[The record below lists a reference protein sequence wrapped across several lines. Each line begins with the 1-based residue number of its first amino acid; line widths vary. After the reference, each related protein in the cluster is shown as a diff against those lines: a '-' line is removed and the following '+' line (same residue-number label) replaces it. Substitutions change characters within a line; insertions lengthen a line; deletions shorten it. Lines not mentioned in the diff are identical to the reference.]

1 MGKDKERV
9 IEVEQANGNPPSP
22 STKAEQ
28 TRNTL
33 LIRLVPTSATEEEI
47 KAHFTEAYPTCEVTA
62 VTLGLDVTNLSNLDE
77 ERIEA
82 EENLCYYKDVQ
93 EIKEMSKIKPRVCGQ
108 LQCCRKSSE
117 IDAIEFYAIEEQD
130 LLQKMREQLG
140 KEPPRPLGMAFVTFK
155 TNAMAKS
162 VRKDFHVLKCN
173 KSIFC
178 CGRRPKS
185 SSKSDGLKVKKWKVE
200 FAPLARSI
208 NWKNLPL
215 KGFKW
220 MWRFLL
226 VNLAVL
232 AGVTLL
238 TTPAMMVNP
247 FHMSNGTA
255 PITDILSPI
264 VRQFLPS
271 LLLWKFSAVLPAIV
285 HWSTNLELHWSRS
298 SEQLSTMRKL
308 YFFLILLVLILPSLG
323 LTRCLFMPD
332 QGVFAVN
339 YVITAALMGSV
350 VNWLPCSQ
358 LLRYIIRW
366 VFSRSAAVGKYLKQN
381 QANEFE
387 YGPMYSWTLCTF
399 TVVMA
404 NSFICPIIVPVGLL
418 WMLLRYFVNK
428 YNLYFVYRPNP
439 IDIRVHIEAI
449 DMLMAAPIT
458 CLLWLYLT
466 FLFTAGFW
474 STIALS
480 TMLLTLIT
488 LLACIANKFFGCFK
502 YIRPKKYKV
511 TEEAAE
517 KDTEV
522 YLPRVL
528 AMMQKTTRS
537 SLMAESMP
545 TDSRVVIIHDR
556 FPNVENGLIL
566 QTSSVDE
573 FMSTDSAMRQET
585 REAADNGPVA

>member
-1 MGKDKERV
+1 MVTDNEQV
-9 IEVEQANGNPPSP
+9 MEVEQANGNTLSG
-22 STKAEQ
+22 SIQAEQ

-33 LIRLVPTSATEEEI
+33 LIRSVPTAATEEEI

-62 VTLGLDVTNLSNLDE
+62 VTLGFDVTKLSNLDE

-82 EENLCYYKDVQ
+82 EENL
-93 EIKEMSKIKPRVCGQ
+93 
-108 LQCCRKSSE
+108 
-117 IDAIEFYAIEEQD
+117 
-130 LLQKMREQLG
+130 LQKMREQLE
-140 KEPPRPLGMAFVTFK
+140 KEPPTPLGMAFVTFK
-155 TNAMAKS
+155 TNAMATL
-162 VRKDFHVLKCN
+162 VRKDINALKCN

-185 SSKSDGLKVKKWKVE
+185 SSKSEDLKVKKWRSE
-200 FAPLARSI
+200 IASLARSI
-208 NWKNLPL
+208 HWKNLPV

-220 MWRFLL
+220 MGRFLL

-247 FHMSNGTA
+247 FHMFTGTA

-264 VRQFLPS
+264 VRQFGPS
-271 LLLWKFSAVLPAIV
+271 LLLWKFSTLLSAIV
-285 HWSTNLELHWSRS
+285 YYSTNFESHWSRS

-339 YVITAALMGSV
+339 YVITAAFMGSMMD
-350 VNWLPCSQ
+350 LLLFSQ
-358 LLRYIIRW
+358 LLRYIFRW
-366 VFSRSAAVGKYLKQN
+366 VMPRSAAVGKYLKQN
-381 QANEFE
+381 QANKFE
-387 YGPMYSWTLCTF
+387 YGPMYSWTLFTF

-404 NSFICPIIVPVGLL
+404 NSLICPIIAPFGLL

-428 YNLYFVYRPNP
+428 YNLYFVYCPDP
-439 IDIRVHIEAI
+439 IDIRVHMEAI

-474 STIALS
+474 SAIALS
-480 TMLLTLIT
+480 TMLLALIT
-488 LLACIANKFFGCFK
+488 FLACNLHKFFGCLK

-528 AMMQKTTRS
+528 TMMRETIGTGPV
-537 SLMAESMP
+537 AEC
-545 TDSRVVIIHDR
+545 
-556 FPNVENGLIL
+556 
-566 QTSSVDE
+566 
-573 FMSTDSAMRQET
+573 MSTDSVVVMRHET
-585 REAADNGPVA
+585 CEAADNGPVAESCTGPV